1 MVEHPDDDSAPL
13 TAADSLRLIQ
23 QQRDVTERSL
33 SPDAR
38 LLYWPWGIAWFVGF
52 GLLFLRHGPNGRVYW
67 DIPGWIPLTT
77 LFVLMAVAFVIS
89 GVTGARAGRA
99 VSGDSSIKGLMYG
112 NAWFMGFASVGVIL
126 GKLSPLLPEA
136 ERGLIWAATS
146 VGLVAVMYMA
156 GAAIWRIWDQFFI
169 GVAIGVSNI
178 AGVLVGPGW
187 HSLITSLVT
196 GLGALIVAPALVFRA
211 GRVS

>member
-23 QQRDVTERSL
+23 QQRDATERSL

-67 DIPGWIPLTT
+67 DIPGWVPLTT

-89 GVTGARAGRA
+89 GVAGARAGRA

-112 NAWFMGFASVGVIL
+112 NAWFMGFAGVGVIL
-126 GKLSPLLPEA
+126 GKISPLLPEA
-136 ERGLIWAATS
+136 ERGLIWAAAS

-156 GAAIWRIWDQFFI
+156 GAAIWRSWDQFFL
-169 GVAIGVSNI
+169 GVIIGVSNI
-178 AGVLVGPGW
+178 VGVLVGPGW
-187 HSLITSLVT
+187 HSLIISLAA
-196 GLGALIVAPALVFRA
+196 GLLVFRA
-211 GRVS
+211 GRLS